1 MTFLI
6 PLVCALKYNI
16 LHPVKDKRAR
26 TIDNRRELK
35 IVLKLE
41 SFFDILSETV
51 KTHLAA
57 YINRCLKS

>member
-1 MTFLI
+1 MPLKLI
-6 PLVCALKYNI
+6 LEYNV
-16 LHPVKDKRAR
+16 LHSIKVKHAR

-57 YINRCLKS
+57 YVNRCLKS